1 VEYGGSDEHVIL
13 VLVLR
18 CLSDS
23 LALMVTDAKGRITF
37 ANSQL
42 ATLLGYNA
50 RTLTDGMNMS
60 SLLPPPY
67 AQIHGSFMK
76 VGVGSCVCWGGG
88 RQPTWGGAAFQ
99 LGLYLGLLLL
109 FAEQHSKGSTWWYCC

>member
-1 VEYGGSDEHVIL
+1 VTVEYGGSDEHVIL

-42 ATLLGYNA
+42 AQLLGYNA

-60 SLLPPPY
+60 ALLPPPY
-67 AQIHGSFMK
+67 AHIHGSFMK
-76 VGVGSCVCWGGG
+76 VRGGG
-88 RQPTWGGAAFQ
+88 GQWVSCSLLVWGTIMVLSTAVLHVPT
-99 LGLYLGLLLL
+99 LLSRCD
-109 FAEQHSKGSTWWYCC
+109 SKL